1 MSHAFP
7 PEVSDRICKHMNQD
21 HADAVVQ
28 YAQAF
33 GGMPEATAA
42 TLLAIDP
49 EGMDLQVELPDGTQP
64 LRIAFDHTLVDAKDA
79 HHTLVA
85 MIRQLQN

>member
-49 EGMDLQVELPDGTQP
+49 
-64 LRIAFDHTLVDAKDA
+64 
-79 HHTLVA
+79 
-85 MIRQLQN
+85 